1 VAPTFL
7 ITSDIHGS
15 LRVLERL
22 FDKARTFNVDAILI
36 AGDLC
41 PPDNPLFSA
50 LLHQEIPIHL
60 VRGNCDSSYEFSSAA
75 LPLPPLVWK
84 TAWKGRELVMTHG
97 DRFPSP
103 YGLDLKKGD
112 IFLYGHTHV
121 PKVQQNAEGILMIN
135 PGSPTYPRTSLGP
148 SYAILDGEGVSVR
161 AFDDDRFLP
170 SLQYDFFDETDQ

>member
-1 VAPTFL
+1 MTPTYL

-22 FDKARTFNVDAILI
+22 LEKARRFNAEAILI

-41 PPDNPLFSA
+41 PSDNPLFSA
-50 LLHQEIPIHL
+50 LLHQEVPMHL
-60 VRGNCDSSYEFSSAA
+60 VRGNCDSSYEFSNAS
-75 LPLPPLVWK
+75 LNLPPLVWR
-84 TAWKGRELVMTHG
+84 APWKGRGLVMTHG
-97 DRFPSP
+97 DRYPSP

-121 PKVQQNAEGILMIN
+121 PKVQLDADGILLLN

-170 SLQYDFFDETDQ
+170 SLQYDFFEESDQ